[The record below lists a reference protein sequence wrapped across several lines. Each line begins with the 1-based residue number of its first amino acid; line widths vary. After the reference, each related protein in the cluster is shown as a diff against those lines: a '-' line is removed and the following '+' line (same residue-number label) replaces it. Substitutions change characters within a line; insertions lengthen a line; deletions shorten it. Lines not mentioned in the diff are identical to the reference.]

1 MADLLQRPRSLAEV
15 VRMSGADYDIDS
27 ALREFLDEYYCAPGA
42 AARAQMLAEAPAL
55 TGHAKADA
63 YLAAVAEHL
72 SRWAGCPKPAW
83 VEAPER
89 FLRRPSFPLGMESPT
104 ESFRALC
111 IAQSPVAFR
120 RRLIFVDADPLYR
133 PRRDVQG
140 YTVEP
145 LCTPA
150 TRPAGST

>member
-1 MADLLQRPRSLAEV
+1 MAALQRRPCSLAEV
-15 VRMSGADYDIDS
+15 VQIAGAGDDIDS
-27 ALREFLDEYYCAPGA
+27 ALREFLDEFYCTPGA
-42 AARAQMLAEAPAL
+42 AARAQMLADAPAL

-89 FLRRPSFPLGMESPT
+89 FLRRPSFPLGMESLK
-104 ESFRALC
+104 ALC

-145 LCTPA
+145 LQTPA
-150 TRPAGST
+150 ARPGRST